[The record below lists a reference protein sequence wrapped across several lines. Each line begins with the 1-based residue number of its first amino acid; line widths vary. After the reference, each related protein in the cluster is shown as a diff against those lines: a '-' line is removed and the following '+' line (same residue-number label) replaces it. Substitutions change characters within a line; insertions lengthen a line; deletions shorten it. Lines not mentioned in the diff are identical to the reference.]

1 MTNRC
6 VPLRHIDSATTL
18 ALEQAICSA
27 HNHNKSVEIV
37 ISSKGGDV
45 DEGLRVVKLI
55 VNSPVMVNAI
65 VVGQAGSMAA
75 VILQCASIRRME
87 LSATLH
93 YHYGSWRV
101 SFLAYFDAEMAE
113 RNRKKAVAYQH
124 ALILP
129 IVART
134 GMTEKEVHA
143 LLREDRKLS
152 AEEAL
157 ARGLI
162 DEIV

>member
-1 MTNRC
+1 MTDCC
-6 VPLRHIDSATTL
+6 VPLRHIDSETTQ
-18 ALEQAICSA
+18 ALERAICSA
-27 HNHNKSVEIV
+27 HSHHKSVEIV
-37 ISSKGGDV
+37 ITSKGGDV

-55 VNSPVMVNAI
+55 GKSPVIVNAT
-65 VVGQAGSMAA
+65 VVCQAGSMAA
-75 VILQCASIRRME
+75 VILQCANIRRME
-87 LSATLH
+87 HSATLH

-113 RNRKKAVAYQH
+113 RNRRKAVAYQS

-129 IVART
+129 IVTRT

-152 AEEAL
+152 APEAL